1 MKKSIEFRKIAA
13 LLPIILVALFMLF
26 PAIRAGAEPVRIGLV
41 PSLRVQEEWTS
52 NAFNAASNEVSS
64 LATRINPSLGLIM
77 TSADNVSVQI
87 SGSYEKVWHHDRDAR
102 KADYDT
108 WNIRVNSTGEW
119 AFSPNFTVRPSVYFI
134 NTEESGRRAAFVPVH
149 DPILSPISAIT
160 YSNVKRQSSGTA
172 MNFVYRISPVLDTN
186 LRVNHSTEHFR
197 QKSDT
202 SAGGFG
208 PTDSSQTDLRVGFSY
223 AFSPLARAG
232 LFAQASLVNF
242 RDFPDAQIYSMGAA
256 CSYQF
261 TQFLQFFMDAGVSH
275 VVRDSE
281 SGSGSGSNKTGP
293 MGMIRLQYDDNTF
306 KATLFGTTTYSGGSG
321 YWGITQE
328 YRVGAL
334 ISQQFSTSI
343 SGSLSGYYQLSKSA
357 QGNAVDIDTTNASA
371 TLAYRPWE
379 IVSVYIRGI
388 AENQKSHG
396 VFGSTIENYTVVLG
410 ISLSKIH
417 NIY

>member
-1 MKKSIEFRKIAA
+1 MKKSIEFRK
-13 LLPIILVALFMLF
+13 LLVSLSAILVALFLLLF
-26 PAIRAGAEPVRIGLV
+26 PAIRANAEPVRIGLV
-41 PSLRVQEEWTS
+41 PSLRLQEELMS
-52 NAFNAASNEVSS
+52 NALRTTNNEISS
-64 LATRINPSLGLIM
+64 FATRINPSLGLIM

-119 AFSPNFTVRPSVYFI
+119 AFTPNFTVRPSVYFI

-149 DPILSPISAIT
+149 DPILSPISAIM

-172 MNFVYRISPVLDTN
+172 LNFVYRISPVLDTN
-186 LRVNHSTEHFR
+186 LRVNHSNEHFR

-202 SAGGFG
+202 SAGGFS
-208 PTDSSQTDLRVGFSY
+208 PTDSSQTDVRVGFSY

-232 LFAQASLVNF
+232 LFAQASFVNF
-242 RDFPDAQIYSMGAA
+242 RDFPDAQIYSMGAT

-261 TQFLQFFMDAGVSH
+261 TQFLQLFLDAGASH

-281 SGSGSGSNKTGP
+281 SGSSSNKTGP

-328 YRVGAL
+328 HRVGAL
-334 ISQQFSTSI
+334 ISQQFSTTV

-357 QGNAVDIDTTNASA
+357 QGSAVDIDTTNASA

-410 ISLSKIH
+410 ISLSTVH